1 VYSYGIAAL
10 AGFASLLIIVFQA
23 ETTALIPLY
32 AIGVFLSFTI
42 SQTGMAVRWW
52 KSGHLKEEEVI
63 VEKGST
69 VRHDPKWKQK
79 LALNGF
85 GGALTFVVMI
95 VFAVTKF
102 RDGAW
107 IVVLLIPSLVLIF
120 FRIHRHYGIV
130 AKNLSLDSYGE
141 NHRILRNRVVILI
154 GGVHRGVL
162 HALRF
167 ARSLSDDVTAVY
179 VAIDPAETEKIK
191 EKWQYWGNGVRL
203 QIIDSPYRRLLEPL
217 KGYIDHMASLTQKN
231 QMLTVV
237 VPHFIP
243 EHRAYNLLHMNTA
256 ELLRKSL
263 IQKSDVVIMEV
274 PYHLDENLYF

>member
-1 VYSYGIAAL
+1 
-10 AGFASLLIIVFQA
+10 
-23 ETTALIPLY
+23 
-32 AIGVFLSFTI
+32 
-42 SQTGMAVRWW
+42 M
-52 KSGHLKEEEVI
+52 
-63 VEKGST
+63 
-69 VRHDPKWKQK
+69 
-79 LALNGF
+79 
-85 GGALTFVVMI
+85 
-95 VFAVTKF
+95 
-102 RDGAW
+102 
-107 IVVLLIPSLVLIF
+107 
-120 FRIHRHYGIV
+120 
-130 AKNLSLDSYGE
+130 
-141 NHRILRNRVVILI
+141 I

-217 KGYIDHMASLTQKN
+217 KGYIDHMASLTAPN

-243 EHRAYNLLHMNTA
+243 EHHVYNMLHMNTA

-274 PYHLDENLYF
+274 PYHLDESFYF